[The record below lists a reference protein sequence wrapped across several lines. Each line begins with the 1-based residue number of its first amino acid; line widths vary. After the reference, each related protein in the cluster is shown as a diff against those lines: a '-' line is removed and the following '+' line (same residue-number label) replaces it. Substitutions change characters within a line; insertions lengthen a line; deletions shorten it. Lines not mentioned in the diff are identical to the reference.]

1 LKNIFRISTQTKRVL
16 AGIFIIICVSLLV
29 AYIYYNGK
37 NKAEDPRIV
46 QAKYMFRQFDELMK
60 ENKFSSALPVLD
72 SIEIILMKVPGYK
85 DSYEPGIVYNN
96 RGSAYLS
103 MALYSSKDS
112 IEKFRLLKISEK
124 NIDSS
129 IAIYNTWIDKNNNLN
144 EAELSKN
151 AEPFFSQN
159 DAAFTGRNIK
169 KIIRKRAEDLALAQK
184 ETPRRL
190 SVCYTN
196 LGIVQRHQYK
206 QNEAAESYIKA
217 IKLWKDNYTARNNF
231 NVLMGK
237 PPEDRSIIDQLFP
250 PDKNKFN

>member
-1 LKNIFRISTQTKRVL
+1 MKNIFRISTPTKRVL
-16 AGIFIIICVSLLV
+16 TGIFIIICTSLLV
-29 AYIYYNGK
+29 AYFYYNGK

-46 QAKYMFRQFDELMK
+46 QTKYLFRQFDELMK
-60 ENKFSSALPVLD
+60 EKKFSSALPLLD
-72 SIEIILMKVPGYK
+72 SIEVIFMKVPGYK
-85 DSYEPGIVYNN
+85 ESYEPGIVYNN
-96 RGSAYLS
+96 RGSVYLS
-103 MALYSSKDS
+103 MALYTSNDS
-112 IEKFRLLKISEK
+112 IEKLRLLEKSEM

-129 IAIYNTWIDKNNNLN
+129 IAVYNTWIDKNNNLS
-144 EAELSKN
+144 EAELFKN
-151 AEPFFSQN
+151 TEPFFSLN
-159 DAAFTGRNIK
+159 DVAFKGRNVK
-169 KIIRKRAEDLALAQK
+169 KIILKRVEDLALAQK
-184 ETPRRL
+184 ENPRRL

-250 PDKNKFN
+250 PDKNNFN

>member
-1 LKNIFRISTQTKRVL
+1 LKDIFRITAQTKRVL
-16 AGIFIIICVSLLV
+16 AGIFIIIVISLLA

-46 QAKYMFRQFDELMK
+46 QTKYMFRQFDDLMK

-72 SIEIILMKVPGYK
+72 SIEIIFMKVPGYNE
-85 DSYEPGIVYNN
+85 SYEPGIVYNN

-103 MALYSSKDS
+103 MALYSSNDS
-112 IEKFRLLKISEK
+112 IEKSRLLEISEK

-129 IAIYNTWIDKNNNLN
+129 IAIYNTWIDKNKNLT
-144 EAELSKN
+144 EAELFQI
-151 AEPFFSQN
+151 AEPFFPEN
-159 DAAFTGRNIK
+159 DVVFKGRNVK
-169 KIIRKRAEDLALAQK
+169 KIIRKRAEDLTLAQK

>member
-1 LKNIFRISTQTKRVL
+1 MKNIFRISTQTKRVL

-46 QAKYMFRQFDELMK
+46 LTKYMFRQFDELMK
-60 ENKFSSALPVLD
+60 ENKFSSALPLLD

-85 DSYEPGIVYNN
+85 ESYEPGIVYNN

-103 MALYSSKDS
+103 MALYCSKDS
-112 IEKFRLLKISEK
+112 IEKFRLLEISEK

-129 IAIYNTWIDKNNNLN
+129 IAIYNTWISKNNNLS

-151 AEPFFSQN
+151 AEPFFSEN
-159 DAAFTGRNIK
+159 DVVFKGRNIK

-206 QNEAAESYIKA
+206 QNEAVESYIKA
-217 IKLWKDNYTARNNF
+217 IKLWKENFTARNNF

-237 PPEDRSIIDQLFP
+237 PPEDRSIIDKLFP
-250 PDKNKFN
+250 PERLKTD

>member
-1 LKNIFRISTQTKRVL
+1 LKNIFRISTPTKKVL
-16 AGIFIIICVSLLV
+16 TGIFIIICTSLLV

-37 NKAEDPRIV
+37 NNAEDPRIV
-46 QAKYMFRQFDELMK
+46 RTKYMFRQFDELMK
-60 ENKFSSALPVLD
+60 ENKFSSALPILD
-72 SIEIILMKVPGYK
+72 SIEIIFMRVPGYK
-85 DSYEPGIVYNN
+85 ESYEPGIVYNN

-103 MALYSSKDS
+103 MALYSIKDS
-112 IEKFRLLKISEK
+112 IEKFRLLEISEK

-129 IAIYNTWIDKNNNLN
+129 IAIYNTWIDKNNNLT
-144 EAELSKN
+144 EAVLFKN
-151 AEPFFSQN
+151 AEPFFSEN
-159 DAAFTGRNIK
+159 DVALKGRNIK

-184 ETPRRL
+184 ENPRRL

-217 IKLWKDNYTARNNF
+217 IKLWKENFTARNNF

-250 PDKNKFN
+250 PDKNNFN

>member
-1 LKNIFRISTQTKRVL
+1 MKNLFRISAQTKRVL
-16 AGIFIIICVSLLV
+16 AGIFIIICTSLLV

-46 QAKYMFRQFDELMK
+46 RTKYMFRQFDELMK
-60 ENKFSSALPVLD
+60 ENKYSEALPLLD
-72 SIEIILMKVPGYK
+72 SIEIILLKVPGYK
-85 DSYEPGIVYNN
+85 ESYEPGIVYNN

-103 MALYSSKDS
+103 MALYSSNDS
-112 IEKFRLLKISEK
+112 IEKFRLLEISEK

-129 IAIYNTWIDKNNNLN
+129 IAIYNAWIDKNNNLT

-151 AEPFFSQN
+151 AEPFFSEN
-159 DAAFTGRNIK
+159 DLAFKGRNIE

-184 ETPRRL
+184 ENPRRL

-250 PDKNKFN
+250 PDKNNFN

>member
-1 LKNIFRISTQTKRVL
+1 MKNIFRISTHTKRVL
-16 AGIFIIICVSLLV
+16 AGIFIIICLSLLI
-29 AYIYYNGK
+29 AYIYYNSK

-46 QAKYMFRQFDELMK
+46 QTKYMFRQFDELMK
-60 ENKFSSALPVLD
+60 ENKFSSALPLLD

-85 DSYEPGIVYNN
+85 ESYEPGIVYNN

-103 MALYSSKDS
+103 MALYCSKDS
-112 IEKFRLLKISEK
+112 IEKFRLLEISEK

-129 IAIYNTWIDKNNNLN
+129 IAIYNTWIEKNNNLT
-144 EAELSKN
+144 EAELFKN
-151 AEPFFSQN
+151 AEPFFSEN
-159 DAAFTGRNIK
+159 DLAFKGKNIK

-206 QNEAAESYIKA
+206 QNEAVESYIKA
-217 IKLWKDNYTARNNF
+217 IKLWKENFTARNNF

-237 PPEDRSIIDQLFP
+237 PPKDRSIIDQLFP
-250 PDKNKFN
+250 PDKNNFN